1 MPAPSI
7 TIFLAIFFL
16 DINLI
21 IISFQIKSKYIK
33 NLIYKMK
40 KISVSL
46 LVFNESHNL
55 EKTIIKA
62 YKELEKLYLEFELW
76 IFDNC
81 SSDGTDVLVN
91 SLLKKYKNLRYYKQE
106 KNFGYAINFQTALKL
121 PVSDYK
127 FIIDGDGQYDLEDV
141 KECIEI
147 LDSGYDILVGIRKP
161 RKDPKIRI
169 FMTLVL
175 KFLSKIILGSNLK
188 DINAGFRCMTKET
201 ANKINIKYKYNFV
214 NPEIFALAVIKK
226 LKITEKIIK
235 HHTRVGGRSE
245 LSGVKNII
253 INGVLMIKNMIDLK
267 NDIKKSQ
274 LN

>member
-1 MPAPSI
+1 
-7 TIFLAIFFL
+7 
-16 DINLI
+16 
-21 IISFQIKSKYIK
+21 
-33 NLIYKMK
+33 MK

-46 LVFNESHNL
+46 LVFNEKHSL

-81 SSDGTDVLVN
+81 SNDGTDVLVN

-106 KNFGYAINFQTALKL
+106 KNFGYAINCQTALKL

-127 FIIDGDGQYDLEDV
+127 FVIDGDGQYDLEDV

-147 LDSGYDILVGIRKP
+147 LDSGYDILMGIRKP

-175 KFLSKIILGSNLK
+175 KFLSKIILGSNLE
-188 DINAGFRCMTKET
+188 DINVGFRCMTKEA
-201 ANKINIKYKYNFV
+201 ANKIDLKYKYNFAG
-214 NPEIFALAVIKK
+214 PEIFTLSVMKK
-226 LKITEKIIK
+226 LKIAEKIIK
-235 HHTRVGGRSE
+235 HHPREGGRSE
-245 LSGVKNII
+245 LSG
-253 INGVLMIKNMIDLK
+253 IKNLTYNSLLMVKYMIDLK
-267 NDIKKSQ
+267 NDIKNSK
-274 LN
+274 

>member
-1 MPAPSI
+1 M
-7 TIFLAIFFL
+7 
-16 DINLI
+16 
-21 IISFQIKSKYIK
+21 
-33 NLIYKMK
+33 
-40 KISVSL
+40 SL
-46 LVFNESHNL
+46 LVFNEKHNL

-81 SSDGTDVLVN
+81 SNDGTDVLVN

-121 PVSDYK
+121 PVSNYK
-127 FIIDGDGQYDLEDV
+127 FVIDGDGQYDLEDV

-175 KFLSKIILGSNLK
+175 KFLSKIILGSNLE
-188 DINAGFRCMTKET
+188 DINVGFRCMTKEA
-201 ANKINIKYKYNFV
+201 ANKINLKYKYNFAG
-214 NPEIFALAVIKK
+214 PEIFALSVMKK
-226 LKITEKIIK
+226 LKIAEKLIK
-235 HHTRVGGRSE
+235 HHPREGGRSE
-245 LSGVKNII
+245 LSG
-253 INGVLMIKNMIDLK
+253 IKNLTYNSLLMVKYMIDLK
-267 NDIKKSQ
+267 NDIKKSK
-274 LN
+274 

>member
-1 MPAPSI
+1 
-7 TIFLAIFFL
+7 
-16 DINLI
+16 
-21 IISFQIKSKYIK
+21 
-33 NLIYKMK
+33 MK

-46 LVFNESHNL
+46 LVFNEKHNL

-81 SSDGTDVLVN
+81 SNDGTDVLVN

-127 FIIDGDGQYDLEDV
+127 FVIDGDGQYDLEDV

-147 LDSGYDILVGIRKP
+147 LDSGYDILVGIRMP

-169 FMTLVL
+169 FMSLVL
-175 KFLSKIILGSNLK
+175 KFLSKIILGSNLE
-188 DINAGFRCMTKET
+188 DINVGFRCMTKEA
-201 ANKINIKYKYNFV
+201 ANKINLKYKYNFAG
-214 NPEIFALAVIKK
+214 PEIFALSVMKK
-226 LKITEKIIK
+226 LKIAEKIIK
-235 HHTRVGGRSE
+235 HHPREGGRSE
-245 LSGVKNII
+245 LSG
-253 INGVLMIKNMIDLK
+253 IKNLTYNSLIMVKYMLDLK
-267 NDIKKSQ
+267 NDIKKSK
-274 LN
+274 

>member
-1 MPAPSI
+1 
-7 TIFLAIFFL
+7 
-16 DINLI
+16 
-21 IISFQIKSKYIK
+21 
-33 NLIYKMK
+33 MK

-46 LVFNESHNL
+46 LVFNEKHNL

-81 SSDGTDVLVN
+81 SNDGTDVLVN

-106 KNFGYAINFQTALKL
+106 KNFGYAINCQTALKL

-127 FIIDGDGQYDLEDV
+127 FVIDGDGQYDLEDV

-147 LDSGYDILVGIRKP
+147 LDSGYDILMGIRKP

-175 KFLSKIILGSNLK
+175 KFLSKIILGSNLE
-188 DINAGFRCMTKET
+188 DINVGFRCMTKEA
-201 ANKINIKYKYNFV
+201 ANKINLKYKYNFAG
-214 NPEIFALAVIKK
+214 PEIFALSVMKK
-226 LKITEKIIK
+226 LKIAEKIIK
-235 HHTRVGGRSE
+235 HHPREGGRSE
-245 LSGVKNII
+245 LSG
-253 INGVLMIKNMIDLK
+253 IKNLTYNSLLMVKYMIDLK
-267 NDIKKSQ
+267 NDITKSK
-274 LN
+274 

>member
-1 MPAPSI
+1 
-7 TIFLAIFFL
+7 
-16 DINLI
+16 
-21 IISFQIKSKYIK
+21 
-33 NLIYKMK
+33 MK

-46 LVFNESHNL
+46 LVFNEKHNL

-81 SSDGTDVLVN
+81 SNDGTDVLVN
-91 SLLKKYKNLRYYKQE
+91 LLLKKYKNLRYYKQE

-127 FIIDGDGQYDLEDV
+127 FVIDGDGQYDLEDV

-147 LDSGYDILVGIRKP
+147 LDSGYDILMGIRKP

-175 KFLSKIILGSNLK
+175 KFLSKIILGSNLE
-188 DINAGFRCMTKET
+188 DINVGFRCMTKEA
-201 ANKINIKYKYNFV
+201 ANKINLKYKYNFAG
-214 NPEIFALAVIKK
+214 PEIFALSVMKK
-226 LKITEKIIK
+226 LKIAEKLIK
-235 HHTRVGGRSE
+235 HHPREGGRSE
-245 LSGVKNII
+245 LSG
-253 INGVLMIKNMIDLK
+253 IKNLTYNSLLMVKYMIDLK
-267 NDIKKSQ
+267 NDIKKSK
-274 LN
+274 

>member
-1 MPAPSI
+1 
-7 TIFLAIFFL
+7 
-16 DINLI
+16 
-21 IISFQIKSKYIK
+21 
-33 NLIYKMK
+33 MK

-46 LVFNESHNL
+46 LVFNEKHNL

-81 SSDGTDVLVN
+81 SNDGTDVLVN

-127 FIIDGDGQYDLEDV
+127 FVIDGDGQYDLEDV

-161 RKDPKIRI
+161 RKDSKIRI
-169 FMTLVL
+169 FMTFVL
-175 KFLSKIILGSNLK
+175 KFLSKIILGSNLE
-188 DINAGFRCMTKET
+188 DINVGFRCMTKEA
-201 ANKINIKYKYNFV
+201 ANKINLKYKYNFAG
-214 NPEIFALAVIKK
+214 PEIFALSVMKK
-226 LKITEKIIK
+226 LKIAEKIIK
-235 HHTRVGGRSE
+235 HQPREGGRSE
-245 LSGVKNII
+245 LSG
-253 INGVLMIKNMIDLK
+253 IKNLTYNSLIMVKYMIDLK
-267 NDIKKSQ
+267 NDIKKSK
-274 LN
+274 

>member
-1 MPAPSI
+1 
-7 TIFLAIFFL
+7 
-16 DINLI
+16 
-21 IISFQIKSKYIK
+21 
-33 NLIYKMK
+33 MK

-76 IFDNC
+76 ILDNC
-81 SSDGTDVLVN
+81 SNDGTDVRVN

-121 PVSDYK
+121 PVSNYK
-127 FIIDGDGQYDLEDV
+127 FVIDGDGQYDLEDV

-147 LDSGYDILVGIRKP
+147 LDSGYDILMGIRKP

-175 KFLSKIILGSNLK
+175 KFLSKIILGSNLE
-188 DINAGFRCMTKET
+188 DINVGFRCMTKEA
-201 ANKINIKYKYNFV
+201 ANKINLKYKYNFAG
-214 NPEIFALAVIKK
+214 PEIFALSVMKK
-226 LKITEKIIK
+226 LKIAEKIIK
-235 HHTRVGGRSE
+235 HHPREGGRSE
-245 LSGVKNII
+245 LSG
-253 INGVLMIKNMIDLK
+253 IKNLTYNSLLMVKYMIDLK
-267 NDIKKSQ
+267 NDIKKSK
-274 LN
+274 

>member
-1 MPAPSI
+1 
-7 TIFLAIFFL
+7 
-16 DINLI
+16 
-21 IISFQIKSKYIK
+21 
-33 NLIYKMK
+33 MK

-46 LVFNESHNL
+46 LVFNEKHNL

-81 SSDGTDVLVN
+81 SNDGTDVLVN

-175 KFLSKIILGSNLK
+175 KFLSKIILGSNLE
-188 DINAGFRCMTKET
+188 DINVGFRCMTKEA
-201 ANKINIKYKYNFV
+201 ANKINLKYKYNFAG
-214 NPEIFALAVIKK
+214 PEIFALSVMKK

-235 HHTRVGGRSE
+235 HHPRVGGRSE
-245 LSGVKNII
+245 LSGIKNII
-253 INGVLMIKNMIDLK
+253 FNALRMIKYMFDLK
-267 NDIKKSQ
+267 NDIKKFK
-274 LN
+274 

>member
-1 MPAPSI
+1 
-7 TIFLAIFFL
+7 
-16 DINLI
+16 
-21 IISFQIKSKYIK
+21 
-33 NLIYKMK
+33 MK

-81 SSDGTDVLVN
+81 SNDGTDVLVN
-91 SLLKKYKNLRYYKQE
+91 SLLKKYKNLRYYQHE
-106 KNFGYAINFQTALKL
+106 KNFGYAINCQTALKL

-127 FIIDGDGQYDLEDV
+127 FVIDGDGQYDLEDV

-175 KFLSKIILGSNLK
+175 KFLSKIILGSNLE
-188 DINAGFRCMTKET
+188 DINVVFRCMTKEA
-201 ANKINIKYKYNFV
+201 ANKINLKYKYNFAG
-214 NPEIFALAVIKK
+214 PEIFALSVMKK

-235 HHTRVGGRSE
+235 HHPREGGRSE
-245 LSGVKNII
+245 LSG
-253 INGVLMIKNMIDLK
+253 IKNLTYNSLLMMKYMIDLK
-267 NDIKKSQ
+267 NDIKKSK
-274 LN
+274 

>member
-1 MPAPSI
+1 
-7 TIFLAIFFL
+7 
-16 DINLI
+16 
-21 IISFQIKSKYIK
+21 
-33 NLIYKMK
+33 MK

-46 LVFNESHNL
+46 LVFNEKHNL

-81 SSDGTDVLVN
+81 SNDGTDVLVN
-91 SLLKKYKNLRYYKQE
+91 SLLIKYKNLRYYKQE

-175 KFLSKIILGSNLK
+175 KFLSKIILESNLK

-235 HHTRVGGRSE
+235 HHPRVGGRSE
-245 LSGVKNII
+245 LSGIKNII
-253 INGVLMIKNMIDLK
+253 FNALRMIKYMFDLK
-267 NDIKKSQ
+267 NDIKKSK
-274 LN
+274 

>member
-1 MPAPSI
+1 
-7 TIFLAIFFL
+7 
-16 DINLI
+16 
-21 IISFQIKSKYIK
+21 
-33 NLIYKMK
+33 MK

-46 LVFNESHNL
+46 LVFNEKHNL

-81 SSDGTDVLVN
+81 SNDGTDVLVN

-106 KNFGYAINFQTALKL
+106 KNFGYAINCQTALKL

-127 FIIDGDGQYDLEDV
+127 FVIDGDGQYDLEDV

-147 LDSGYDILVGIRKP
+147 LDSGYDILMGIRKP

-175 KFLSKIILGSNLK
+175 KFLSKIILGSNLE
-188 DINAGFRCMTKET
+188 DINVGFRCMTKEA
-201 ANKINIKYKYNFV
+201 ANKINLKYKYNFAG
-214 NPEIFALAVIKK
+214 PEIFALSVMKK
-226 LKITEKIIK
+226 LKIAEKLIK
-235 HHTRVGGRSE
+235 HHPREGGRSE
-245 LSGVKNII
+245 LSG
-253 INGVLMIKNMIDLK
+253 IKNLTYNSLLMVKYMIDLK
-267 NDIKKSQ
+267 NDIKKSK
-274 LN
+274 

>member
-1 MPAPSI
+1 
-7 TIFLAIFFL
+7 
-16 DINLI
+16 
-21 IISFQIKSKYIK
+21 
-33 NLIYKMK
+33 MK

-46 LVFNESHNL
+46 LVFNEKHNL

-81 SSDGTDVLVN
+81 SNDGTDVLVN
-91 SLLKKYKNLRYYKQE
+91 LLLKKYKNLRYYKQE
-106 KNFGYAINFQTALKL
+106 KNFGYAINCQTALKL

-127 FIIDGDGQYDLEDV
+127 FVIDGDGQYDLEDV

-147 LDSGYDILVGIRKP
+147 LDSGYDILMGIRKP

-175 KFLSKIILGSNLK
+175 KFLSKIILGSNLE
-188 DINAGFRCMTKET
+188 DINVGFRCMTKEA
-201 ANKINIKYKYNFV
+201 ANKINLKYKYNFAG
-214 NPEIFALAVIKK
+214 PEIFALSVIKK

-235 HHTRVGGRSE
+235 HHPREGGRSE
-245 LSGVKNII
+245 LSG
-253 INGVLMIKNMIDLK
+253 IKNLAYNSLLMVKYMIDLK
-267 NDIKKSQ
+267 NDIKKFK
-274 LN
+274 